1 MLLHLYKEIELKRDK
16 QYSLLRKMANGQQ
29 TTVVVC
35 ESYSEKSGCVPE
47 VWWEWG
53 YGWVSRQSL
62 TDKNKK

>member
-47 VWWEWG
+47 VWWE
-53 YGWVSRQSL
+53 
-62 TDKNKK
+62 